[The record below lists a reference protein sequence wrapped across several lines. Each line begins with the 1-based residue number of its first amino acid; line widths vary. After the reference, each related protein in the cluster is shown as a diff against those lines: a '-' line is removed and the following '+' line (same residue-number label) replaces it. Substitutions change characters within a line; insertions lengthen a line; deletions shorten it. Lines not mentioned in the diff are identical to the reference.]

1 MFNQVKKIVELL
13 ISEEQ
18 EAVLESVSL
27 VDKPAIQKNFIYFAD
42 QIACDFYFEDE
53 EERIVVGPAMIPNI
67 KMPRMDEETGEVYY
81 VYFTEESISKAAEL
95 FLKHD
100 RASKQNTDHTRNF
113 NEDVYVMESWIKED
127 RSDKSDKYGFSQLPI
142 GTWFVKMR
150 VNDDKIWKRVKDGEL
165 NGFSVQGS
173 FMMGP
178 ESYEQMFSRPKKR
191 YKKIRERYKK
201 MYKGLE
207 KKEKEAL
214 DQILYLV
221 EMDSNDMFDSPE
233 KAIMRSKELGLN
245 GEIHSHYDSELD
257 LLIYMPGTTMEDY
270 TKAKEEMEIDV
281 SALPDYTQ
289 EGATG
294 ERPISST
301 EFAAVEDLKVGDA
314 VSWKTADQ
322 NPRGKIT
329 EIVREGSKKVPG
341 ADFEVNGT
349 EEDPGYIIRMYE
361 ENAEG
366 KWVPTDTYVGRKAG
380 SLLKNVELSE
390 AFVEVQPGER
400 EDDFIP
406 RCMKALNSE
415 FPDEKQ
421 RAAVCYT
428 TWRNR

>member
-1 MFNQVKKIVELL
+1 MFNKVKKIVELL

-18 EAVLESVSL
+18 EAFLQSVSL
-27 VDKPAIQKNFIYFAD
+27 VDKPAIEKNFIYFND
-42 QIACDFYFEDE
+42 EIPHMFVFEQQ
-53 EERIVVGPAMIPNI
+53 EERIAVGPAMIPNI
-67 KMPRMDEETGEVYY
+67 KMPRRDEKTGEIFY
-81 VYFTEESISKAAEL
+81 VYFSKDSIAKASEL
-95 FLKHD
+95 FLKQD
-100 RASKQNTDHTRNF
+100 KASKQNTDHQNNF
-113 NEDVYVMESWIKED
+113 TEDVYVMESWIKED
-127 RSDKSDKYGFSQLPI
+127 TQDKSSKYGFNALPI

-150 VNDDKIWKRVKDGEL
+150 IKDDKIWERVKSGEL
-165 NGFSVQGS
+165 NGFSVQGD
-173 FMMGP
+173 FVLGRETY
-178 ESYEQMFSRPKKR
+178 ESAFSRPKKR
-191 YKKIRERYKK
+191 YKKVRERYKK
-201 MYKGLE
+201 MYKGLG

-214 DQILYLV
+214 DQILYMV
-221 EMDSNDMFDSPE
+221 EMDSNDMFDNPAA
-233 KAIMRSKELGLN
+233 AIARSKELGLN
-245 GEIHSHYDSELD
+245 GEIHSHYDVELD
-257 LLIYMPGTTMEDY
+257 LLIYMPGENMEQY
-270 TKAKEEMEIDV
+270 EKAKEEMNIDV
-281 SALPDYTQ
+281 TALPDYIK

-294 ERPISST
+294 PKPLSAT

-341 ADFEVNGT
+341 ADFEVTGT
-349 EEDPGYIIRMYE
+349 PDNPGYIIRQYE

-366 KWVPTDTYVGRKAG
+366 NWVPTDTYVGRKAG

-390 AFVEVQPGER
+390 AFVNVQPGER

-415 FPDEKQ
+415 FPDESQ